1 MTWWYYFLK
10 MYLTFRNASEFS
22 GEFFFNKW
30 GRKVSGK
37 NRSNKTDQTLVI
49 INAQ

>member
-1 MTWWYYFLK
+1 
-10 MYLTFRNASEFS
+10 MYPTFRNGSEFS

-37 NRSNKTDQTLVI
+37 NRSNKIDQTLVI